1 MEIKINIMD
10 SNTNNTIQPACDED
24 KNDKRKRFM
33 TGASNVYDVIEVLAL
48 SISIVYLV
56 FCFVFR
62 VAVVN
67 GPSMN
72 YTLADGDNLVVME
85 LFYKPKQGDVIV
97 CQNEYIG
104 YDEPIVKRVIALAGQ
119 TITVDFENWKVYV
132 DGDELDEDYVNK
144 IAGTN
149 MRGWSYGESYTVPE
163 GHIFV
168 MGDNRNNS
176 LDSRNSMV
184 GPIDERLVIGRVVF
198 RFWPISSFGTIS

>member
-1 MEIKINIMD
+1 MNSDM
-10 SNTNNTIQPACDED
+10 SNLPSEPDNSELN
-24 KNDKRKRFM
+24 RKKFM
-33 TGASNVYDVIEVLAL
+33 AGASNVYDIIEVLAL

-56 FCFVFR
+56 FCFIFR

-72 YTLADGDNLVVME
+72 HTLEDKDNLIVTE

-104 YDEPIVKRVIALAGQ
+104 YNEPIVKRVIALAGQ

-132 DGDELDEDYVNK
+132 DGVELEDDYVNR
-144 IAGTN
+144 INGVA
-149 MRGWSYGESYTVPE
+149 MRGWIYGESYTVPE

-176 LDSRNSMV
+176 LDSRDQRV
-184 GPIDERLVIGRVVF
+184 GAIDERLVIGHVVF
-198 RFWPISSFGTIS
+198 RFLPIGSFGTIN